1 MTCAVKWIDCTK
13 GTEYERRIDD
23 AKDSSKEMLHSI
35 YEADLTKMKKL
46 IKNYNY
52 QDMYFEHPVLWEA
65 IEQCGCDFKAT
76 QNPVHKRQN
85 EQIKWFLTREKFLPI
100 LHNAK
105 WTDKYGNTAYERLAG
120 HILTMRDKDL
130 VQWIQNSDFGL
141 GKEYN
146 KYLTPDNIT
155 VEKSSVYNSPSGR
168 YSLSDKFP
176 KASHI
181 DLDGDCD
188 HEKNENC
195 EESVVV

>member
-1 MTCAVKWIDCTK
+1 MPINVNLIDMTMAP
-13 GTEYERRIDD
+13 EYDRRIDA

-52 QDMYFEHPVLWEA
+52 QDISFEHPVLWEA
-65 IEQCGCDFKAT
+65 ITQSGCNFEDTK
-76 QNPVHKRQN
+76 NPVHKKQN
-85 EQIKWFLTREKFLPI
+85 EQIKWFLTHEKFLPI

-146 KYLTPDNIT
+146 QYLTPDNIT
-155 VEKSSVYNSPSGR
+155 AEKNHFCSDGTGR
-168 YSLSDKFP
+168 YNLNDKFP
-176 KASHI
+176 KASQI
-181 DLDGDCD
+181 DINDEDCEDCEDG
-188 HEKNENC
+188 EL
-195 EESVVV
+195 SVAV